1 MDLNVSLTLRYVHH
15 SNGDTSN
22 KITNKVMTPLVVREP
37 LNYWNQVLQKV
48 DKLPFSVIVPNS
60 IQNCVEQMCK

>member
-1 MDLNVSLTLRYVHH
+1 MMLSVFLTLRDVHH

-22 KITNKVMTPLVVREP
+22 KIANEVMTPLVMREP

-48 DKLPFSVIVPNS
+48 DKLPFFVLVSNS
-60 IQNCVEQMCK
+60 IQNCGKQICK